1 MAIARFTIAPETLA
15 EVATFFGNYGTT
27 GKVTVTLDPAA
38 RLAQFNLTP
47 YRYSTTTI
55 TKLVEVEDIEE
66 TPELFGGY
74 SSATAIT
81 VKKFRQAADRMS
93 KSKTP
98 VEVTIKDDSGSF
110 FQLKVTGVLTL
121 VKENATGA
129 AAATPLNTLEGWME
143 IGHVATNAY
152 NEMAKVSET
161 ATKMEPRE
169 HGATKRIW
177 PTLRYEDGNLIY
189 ETVHQATVYARAAAP
204 FELTNTPHPWFE
216 TFTSEGDRLGKGLYL
231 WGTHEHPALTPHRTK
246 ADGLTLYLGLAR
258 NNAGNLAFTLKS
270 VAGDGTTVMQELVH
284 DQYEVQEDGTF
295 TDTASNPARDGY
307 EASVLAIQQ
316 LGIHLH
322 KPVTAANIKA
332 TELKKALAELTPGGG
347 KTGGAYPTRR
357 ATFTSKHAKQP
368 LLVLSYDEDIISLPL
383 SPKSGE
389 LILAKEPTP
398 YNQAPDLRNIAKG
411 TRFHGPATTLRV
423 GYSESTVSSNVRW
436 VMESTH
442 NGCQVATYLPGR
454 LNPRDMATRPEDA
467 EIM

>member
-1 MAIARFTIAPETLA
+1 MPDMRFTIAPETLA

-27 GKVTVTLDPAA
+27 GKVTVTLDPANQ
-38 RLAQFNLTP
+38 LAQFNLRP
-47 YRYSTTTI
+47 YQFSTTTI

-66 TPELFGGY
+66 TPDLLGEY
-74 SSATAIT
+74 SSAIT
-81 VKKFRQAADRMS
+81 LKKFRQAADRMS

-98 VEVTIKDDSGSF
+98 IEVTIKDSTGSF
-110 FQLKVTGVLTL
+110 FQLKVTEILTL

-129 AAATPLNTLEGWME
+129 PTTPLNTLEGWME

-169 HGATKRIW
+169 NGATKRIW

-189 ETVHQATVYARAAAP
+189 ETVHQATIYAGASAP
-204 FELTNTPHPWFE
+204 FELTSNPHPWFK

-231 WGTHEHPALTPHRTK
+231 WGTHEHPALTAHRTK
-246 ADGLTLYLGLAR
+246 AETLTLYLGLAR
-258 NNAGNLAFTLKS
+258 NNTGNLTFTLKS

-284 DQYEVQEDGTF
+284 DQYEVLEDGTF
-295 TDTASNPARDGY
+295 ADTVSSPARDGF

-322 KPVTAANIKA
+322 EPITAANIKA

-357 ATFTSKHAKQP
+357 VTFTSKHAKQP

-383 SPKSGE
+383 NSKSGE

-436 VMESTH
+436 VMESSH

-454 LNPRDMATRPEDA
+454 LNPKDMAPRPEDA